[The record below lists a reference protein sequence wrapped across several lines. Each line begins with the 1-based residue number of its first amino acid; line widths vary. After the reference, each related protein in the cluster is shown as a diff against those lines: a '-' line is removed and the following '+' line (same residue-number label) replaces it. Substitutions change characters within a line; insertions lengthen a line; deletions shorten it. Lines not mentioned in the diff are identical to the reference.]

1 MQKFFVYLLECR
13 DKSLYCGST
22 KDLKA
27 RIQLHNAG
35 KASKYTRS
43 RKPVKLV
50 FFEECKSRNAA
61 LKREIEIKAMTRKQK
76 QAIAMRLETLPTL

>member
-1 MQKFFVYLLECR
+1 LECR